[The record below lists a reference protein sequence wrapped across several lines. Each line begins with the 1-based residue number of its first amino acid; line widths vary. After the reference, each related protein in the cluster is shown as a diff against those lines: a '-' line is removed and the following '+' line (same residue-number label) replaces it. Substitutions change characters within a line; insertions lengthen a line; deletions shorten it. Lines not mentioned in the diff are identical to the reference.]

1 MSGNC
6 ISCVSRT
13 LWLFVFSDEKKP
25 CPLCPEEKFKA
36 CYSHK
41 LHRHLQNLHWKVS
54 VAFEGNGNHLNS
66 EYNKKLWTCRTLFC
80 VSSF

>member
-6 ISCVSRT
+6 ISYISHTFCI
-13 LWLFVFSDEKKP
+13 FVFSDEKKP

-54 VAFEGNGNHLNS
+54 VEFEGNGN
-66 EYNKKLWTCRTLFC
+66 RI
-80 VSSF
+80 